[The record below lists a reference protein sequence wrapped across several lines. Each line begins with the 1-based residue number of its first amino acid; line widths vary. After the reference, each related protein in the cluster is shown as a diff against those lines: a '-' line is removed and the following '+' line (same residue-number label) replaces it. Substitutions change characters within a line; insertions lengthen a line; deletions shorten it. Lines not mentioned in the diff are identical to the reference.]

1 MGDCRIRIVIAKS
14 LLLSDE
20 ISRITA
26 ADQDGGD
33 GDHNVSS
40 SNDTSVSFV
49 YMYAADTT
57 IREVTEGNFILRNIF
72 FDSSKEINANDDD
85 GGSRKLFTLWDCT
98 YHPPKDITSWP
109 KYDFPDL
116 QGMKSKTLHTAGMF
130 PSGTWI
136 VVPKGITPYKLL
148 SDNNAYVDIQY
159 NNVNN
164 NNNKNVGSSDGSEKA
179 MKVEF
184 QDPNLRSNNG
194 NNNDNNN
201 NNNPPLPSQV
211 MESVTNRFQPEDK
224 EEFKKKLS
232 ESDIIALR
240 RKNLQHRKRRE
251 RERVTKLDRKI
262 EILEEQSSSSS
273 SESCSSSKK
282 KKTKKVSDQVLRM
295 LVKSRATGEKSLKQ
309 QDRIYFQCLVFLDD
323 DNENDNDNDDD
334 TTSMTNNNN
343 INDNNNNNSTG
354 GVDTAASTTEESI
367 LSKEYRYFSPQDTFA
382 KIANSF
388 LNHNGYLSE
397 VLCRRQPAAGDRLVA
412 DEASSLLTH
421 RCFPV
426 SMRIYEAISQGYLS
440 DTDTKIDTLI
450 IRWYRN
456 RDNATPSIIEDKFE
470 DDEMIDTDESNNN
483 YIGITTSTLSDEQIM
498 TDATTIT
505 TPETKIPMQVD
516 EETKSV
522 AINDTSAF
530 FEDTQISN
538 IIQKL
543 DDLNRRGKKA
553 TTKKPL
559 SAVAIKLRQM
569 KSKGNKKIKIEDRIF
584 LNVVIITFEDT
595 EEDNA
600 MAISEDIFMSKSE
613 PIEQILRYI
622 STTTEK
628 NSTTT
633 TTTRNVEDWIFLV
646 PQQNDSSS
654 QHYREITTTSIC
666 IQEAEELSYG
676 KFSPFDRLIIRR
688 KSS

>member
-20 ISRITA
+20 VRIVL

-49 YMYAADTT
+49 YIYAADTT
-57 IREVTEGNFILRNIF
+57 IREVTEGNFILRKIF
-72 FDSSKEINANDDD
+72 FDSSKEIIANNDDD
-85 GGSRKLFTLWDCT
+85 GGRKLFTLWDCT

-136 VVPKGITPYKLL
+136 VVPKGITPNKLQ
-148 SDNNAYVDIQY
+148 SDSNAYVDIQY
-159 NNVNN
+159 NNV

-194 NNNDNNN
+194 NNNNNT
-201 NNNPPLPSQV
+201 NNPPLPSQV
-211 MESVTNRFQPEDK
+211 MESVTNRFQPEDI
-224 EEFKKKLS
+224 EEFNKKLN

-262 EILEEQSSSSS
+262 EILEEQSSS

-323 DNENDNDNDDD
+323 DNNSKIDNDNNNSNDS
-334 TTSMTNNNN
+334 TSMTNSNNN
-343 INDNNNNNSTG
+343 SNNNNNSKG
-354 GVDTAASTTEESI
+354 DVDTAASATKESI

-388 LNHNGYLSE
+388 PNHHGYLSE
-397 VLCRRQPAAGDRLVA
+397 VLCRRQRPAAGDGLVA
-412 DEASSLLTH
+412 DESSSLLTH

-426 SMRIYEAISQGYLS
+426 SIRIYEAISQGCLS
-440 DTDTKIDTLI
+440 NNDKKIDTLI
-450 IRWYRN
+450 IRWYRD
-456 RDNATPSIIEDKFE
+456 RDNATPSIIEDKIE
-470 DDEMIDTDESNNN
+470 DEEMIEADESNNN
-483 YIGITTSTLSDEQIM
+483 NNGTTTSTISDEQIT

-505 TPETKIPMQVD
+505 TPETMTPMQAD
-516 EETKSV
+516 EEIKSV

-530 FEDTQISN
+530 FEDTCISS
-538 IIQKL
+538 IIQEM
-543 DDLNRRGKKA
+543 DNLNRKGKKA

-559 SAVAIKLRQM
+559 SAVATKLRQM
-569 KSKGNKKIKIEDRIF
+569 KSKGNKKIKIEDKIF
-584 LNVVIITFEDT
+584 LNVVTIISETT

-600 MAISEDIFMSKSE
+600 MAISEDIFMSRSE
-613 PIEQILRYI
+613 PIERILRYA
-622 STTTEK
+622 STTTGK
-628 NSTTT
+628 NSTT

-646 PQQNDSSS
+646 PQQKDSSS

-666 IQEAEELSYG
+666 IQEAEEFLDE
-676 KFSPFDRLIIRR
+676 KFSPFDRLILRR
-688 KSS
+688 KNS

>member
-72 FDSSKEINANDDD
+72 FDSSKEIIANDDD
-85 GGSRKLFTLWDCT
+85 GCSRKLFTLWDCT

-109 KYDFPDL
+109 KYDFPDF

-136 VVPKGITPYKLL
+136 VVPKGITPNKLL
-148 SDNNAYVDIQY
+148 SDNNAYVDMQY
-159 NNVNN
+159 NNVNT
-164 NNNKNVGSSDGSEKA
+164 NNKNIGSSDGSEKA
-179 MKVEF
+179 MKV
-184 QDPNLRSNNG
+184 
-194 NNNDNNN
+194 
-201 NNNPPLPSQV
+201 
-211 MESVTNRFQPEDK
+211 MESVINRFQPENK

-240 RKNLQHRKRRE
+240 RNNLQHRKRRE

-262 EILEEQSSSSS
+262 EILKEQSSSSS

-323 DNENDNDNDDD
+323 DNENDNDNDNDNE

-343 INDNNNNNSTG
+343 INNNNNNNSIG
-354 GVDTAASTTEESI
+354 GVDTAPSTTKESI

-388 LNHNGYLSE
+388 PNHNGYLSE

-440 DTDTKIDTLI
+440 DNDTKIGTLI

-456 RDNATPSIIEDKFE
+456 RDNATPSIIENKFD

-483 YIGITTSTLSDEQIM
+483 YIGTTTSTLSDEQIM

-543 DDLNRRGKKA
+543 DDLNRKGKKA
-553 TTKKPL
+553 TTKNPL

-584 LNVVIITFEDT
+584 LNVVIITFENT
-595 EEDNA
+595 EEDYA

-613 PIEQILRYI
+613 PIERILRYI

-628 NSTTT
+628 NSTT

-666 IQEAEELSYG
+666 IQEAEEFLYG
-676 KFSPFDRLIIRR
+676 KVSPFDRLIIRR
-688 KSS
+688 KNS

>member
-136 VVPKGITPYKLL
+136 VVPKGITPNKLL

-159 NNVNN
+159 NNVNNN

-194 NNNDNNN
+194 NNNNNK
-201 NNNPPLPSQV
+201 NNPPLPSQV

-224 EEFKKKLS
+224 EESKKKLS

-262 EILEEQSSSSS
+262 EILEEQSSSSSS

-354 GVDTAASTTEESI
+354 GVDTAASTTKVSI

-388 LNHNGYLSE
+388 PNHNGYLSE

-516 EETKSV
+516 EETKGV

-543 DDLNRRGKKA
+543 DDLNRKGKKA

-584 LNVVIITFEDT
+584 LNVVIITFENT

-613 PIEQILRYI
+613 PIERILRYI

-628 NSTTT
+628 NSTT